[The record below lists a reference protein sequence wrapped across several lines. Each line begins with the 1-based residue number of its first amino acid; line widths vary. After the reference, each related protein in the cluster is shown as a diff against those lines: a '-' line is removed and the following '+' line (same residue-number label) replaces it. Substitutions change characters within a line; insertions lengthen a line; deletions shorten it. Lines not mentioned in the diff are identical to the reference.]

1 MCNLNLKCT
10 FEGGMCDEWKGP
22 DANTGWVFEM
32 IGERMDY
39 EWEVVRGPQHR
50 LVSNIDSIVKYDSYR
65 MSPLILSILQ
75 FFETSESIFTGPR
88 IDHTR
93 KSVYGRYLYA
103 SGLDSEGGDYY
114 VIQSPYLDLS
124 YSQGSH
130 GFCTGQLSAVD
141 IMSWLSRTSR

>member
-1 MCNLNLKCT
+1 
-10 FEGGMCDEWKGP
+10 MCDEWKGP

-32 IGERMDY
+32 IGEKMDY

-50 LVSNIDSIVKYDSYR
+50 LVSVINYESYH
-65 MSPLILSILQ
+65 MSHFEAYL
-75 FFETSESIFTGPR
+75 FETLESIFTGPR

-103 SGLDSEGGDYY
+103 SGLESEGGDFY

-130 GFCTGQLSAVD
+130 GYHLVHLKLERSFLVHGCPLVRLKVD
-141 IMSWLSRTSR
+141 PDGKYKKLPWILVS